1 MAYKRYFES
10 IDVSSNDS
18 FVKELL
24 GIQDQVKVFHW
35 QTSSYATHKAL
46 GDYYDS
52 LSDLIDKFVEEYQ
65 GQFGRVPI
73 KPNPM
78 KSDLIGLGDLQ
89 SEEQIVMFVKNVW
102 QWLTTL
108 RQNTEKVEHTTN
120 LQNIIDEMIGE
131 TSKLKYLLTL
141 N

>member
-10 IDVSSNDS
+10 IDVSPSDS

-24 GIQDQVKVFHW
+24 GIQNQVKIFHW

-52 LSDLIDKFVEEYQ
+52 LSDLIDTFVEQYQ

-73 KPNPM
+73 KSNLGQSDNIGL
-78 KSDLIGLGDLQ
+78 SDLSG
-89 SEEQIVMFVKNVW
+89 EEQIVLFVKNVW

-108 RQNTEKVEHTTN
+108 RQNTENEPNTTN
-120 LQNIIDEMIGE
+120 LQNLIDEMIGE
-131 TSKLKYLLTL
+131 TAKLKYLLTL
-141 N
+141 E

>member
-1 MAYKRYFES
+1 MVYKRYFES
-10 IDVSSNDS
+10 IDVSANDS

-24 GIQDQVKVFHW
+24 GIQDQVKLFHW
-35 QTSSYATHKAL
+35 QTTSYATHKAL
-46 GDYYDS
+46 GEYYDS
-52 LSDLIDKFVEEYQ
+52 LSDLIDTFVEQYQ

-102 QWLTTL
+102 QWLTKL
-108 RQNTEKVEHTTN
+108 RQNTENEPNTTN

-141 N
+141 K